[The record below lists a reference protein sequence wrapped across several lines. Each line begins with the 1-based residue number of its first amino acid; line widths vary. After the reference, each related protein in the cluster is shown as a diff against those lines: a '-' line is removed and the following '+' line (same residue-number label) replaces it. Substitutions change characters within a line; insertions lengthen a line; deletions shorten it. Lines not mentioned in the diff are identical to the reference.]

1 MYCTLRDG
9 QIGVFESPTGT
20 GKSLVLICAALQ
32 WLRDW
37 EDMDEKDEE
46 VVAKKAES
54 SSSSLPNWL
63 ASYGADQSQEATR
76 ARFLRTK
83 AKRDELKKRL
93 LNAKCS
99 KQQLSAMIVGGSSSE
114 KGRGGET
121 KKRRRTTTFGSSSSC
136 SSTLSTRKN
145 PIDVYERGNSI
156 AHEIE
161 NKKPEGEGGG
171 CDDDDDMLFM
181 LDDYDSDS
189 YENVASS
196 FEKDSEKD
204 TNVAVD
210 EDWSDLKVKQV
221 IYASR
226 THSQTS
232 QFVNEIKKTAFAAG
246 IRCVTLGSR
255 KNLCVNPSVLREGR
269 SDASISDACLD
280 LQQQKG
286 SKCNTVTLANRVG
299 GLIQTANNKD
309 DNTALKGDKKKIKS
323 KGKGCP
329 WLSSQE
335 RQKTFRD
342 LALSEVQDIE
352 ELAQLGRDICA
363 CPYYGVRKAVEIA
376 QLIVMPYAVLL
387 QESSRR
393 SMRVELQGRVVIV
406 DEAHNLVEAINGSK
420 SVVVTGRIVSLALF
434 QLSQYEL
441 RYRERLTGSNL
452 FYITAILRVLRKLQ
466 ALLSEGEDDVDETT
480 CSSSSIPSQQQ
491 QGDDDEIKGTGVS
504 SSRKNP
510 KSIVDVSLINDF
522 LFRAGIDNINIFKL
536 ERYMQR
542 SKVAKQVMGFLQSQQ
557 FKMESSKVKSE
568 ELRQDA
574 EPDGDDDDVYISHHI
589 SALQTTH
596 AFLMA
601 LTTANSDGRVLITRR
616 RKGED
621 AYLKF
626 ILLNPSAHFSDIA
639 RQARAVVLI
648 GGTMQP
654 SGSAIQQLLPDEKL
668 RERVV
673 TFSCGHVVPPSHILP
688 LCVSKGPSGLPFNF
702 TYAHRSSHHQVDELG
717 RLLVNLVRHVPG
729 GIVCFL
735 PSYSYLLCVLDRFKT
750 TGTLVKLG
758 TRKQIFTEPKS
769 SAEVLLSVLY
779 MILCYCLVL
788 ASRGTTFDFL
798 TELFY

>member
-1 MYCTLRDG
+1 MLVLLFIIEKLFTQHHSQPLMIIYLYFQVYCTLRDG

-20 GKSLVLICAALQ
+20 GKSLILICAALQ

-37 EDMDEKDEE
+37 EDMDEKEEE
-46 VVAKKAES
+46 VVVEKEE

-63 ASYGADQSQEATR
+63 ASYRAGQSQEANR
-76 ARFLRTK
+76 ARCLITK
-83 AKRDELKKRL
+83 AKRDKLKKRL
-93 LNAKCS
+93 LHAKYS
-99 KQQLSAMIVGGSSSE
+99 KQQLLAMIVGGGSE

-121 KKRRRTTTFGSSSSC
+121 KRQRRTTTFGNFSYSS
-136 SSTLSTRKN
+136 LSTRKSA
-145 PIDVYERGNSI
+145 IEKYSTGNSI

-161 NKKPEGEGGG
+161 KQKPEGEE
-171 CDDDDDMLFM
+171 CDDDDMLFM

-189 YENVASS
+189 YDNVTGS
-196 FEKDSEKD
+196 FGKDSDEEKD
-204 TNVAVD
+204 NNIVVD
-210 EDWSDLKVKQV
+210 EDWGDLKVKQV

-255 KNLCVNPSVLREGR
+255 KSLCVNPSVVREGR

-286 SKCNTVTLANRVG
+286 SKSKTTTLDQRVG
-299 GLIQTANNKD
+299 STRTTKSKD
-309 DNTALKGDKKKIKS
+309 GSTLKGVKIKT

-335 RQKTFRD
+335 RQKAFRD
-342 LALSEVQDIE
+342 LTLSEVQDIE

-387 QESSRR
+387 QESSRQ
-393 SMRVELQGRVVIV
+393 SMGVELKGRVVIV
-406 DEAHNLVEAINGSK
+406 DEAHNLIEAINAIK
-420 SVVVTGRIVSLALF
+420 SVVVSERIVSLALF
-434 QLSQYEL
+434 QLSRYEL
-441 RYRERLTGSNL
+441 RYRQRLTGSNL

-466 ALLSEGEDDVDETT
+466 ALLSEDDDDETT

-491 QGDDDEIKGTGVS
+491 QVDKEIKEAGVS
-504 SSRKNP
+504 SSSKNP
-510 KSIVDVSLINDF
+510 TRVADVSLINDF

-542 SKVAKQVMGFLQSQQ
+542 SQVAKKVMGFLQSQQ
-557 FKMESSKVKSE
+557 FETSSSDVKSAQQ
-568 ELRQDA
+568 RHNA
-574 EPDGDDDDVYISHHI
+574 KTDDDNDDVYVSHHI

-601 LTTANSDGRVLITRR
+601 LTTANSDGRVLVVKR
-616 RKGED
+616 RKNED
-621 AYLKF
+621 AHLKF
-626 ILLNPSAHFSDIA
+626 ILLNPSVHFSDIA

-654 SGSAIQQLLPDEKL
+654 SGSLTQQLLPDEKL
-668 RERVV
+668 RERIV

-688 LCVSKGPSGLPFNF
+688 LCVSKGPSGLSFNF
-702 TYAHRSSHHQVDELG
+702 TFAHRSSHQQLDELG
-717 RLLVNLVRHVPG
+717 RLLINLVRHVPG

-735 PSYSYLLCVLDRFKT
+735 PSYAYLLCVLDRFKT
-750 TGTLVKLG
+750 TGTLAKLN

-769 SAEVLLSVLY
+769 SAEVTKY
-779 MILCYCLVL
+779 K
-788 ASRGTTFDFL
+788 
-798 TELFY
+798 